1 MANQAKT
8 FIIAEVGV
16 NHNGSLKKALKYIDI
31 AASCGADEVKFQ
43 TFDVNL
49 LATKN
54 AKKANYQINRSDKNE
69 TQFQML
75 KKLHFTEKM
84 HKACMKK
91 AKAKKIIFLSS
102 AFDINSL
109 KYLKKLKLK
118 FFKVPSGEINNIP
131 YLEFLGKM
139 NSKIILSTGMSNLKE
154 INQAIKTL
162 VKNGTKKEKISLM
175 QCTSAYP
182 APSEEINLKVI
193 TTLKKKY
200 RLNVGFS
207 DHSLGIEASLAAV
220 ALGANI
226 IEKHVT
232 LDTKM
237 NGPDHKASLNPKEF
251 KSLVDNIRKVETML
265 GSSIKKITKSEKKNI
280 KIVRKS
286 IVALKEI
293 KKNEKFNFS
302 NIICKRPGT
311 GISPIFFKK
320 IIGKKA
326 KINFKKDD
334 FIKI

>member
-1 MANQAKT
+1 MAQ
-8 FIIAEVGV
+8 
-16 NHNGSLKKALKYIDI
+16 KK
-31 AASCGADEVKFQ
+31 
-43 TFDVNL
+43 
-49 LATKN
+49 KN
-54 AKKANYQINRSDKNE
+54 
-69 TQFQML
+69 
-75 KKLHFTEKM
+75 
-84 HKACMKK
+84 
-91 AKAKKIIFLSS
+91 
-102 AFDINSL
+102 
-109 KYLKKLKLK
+109 
-118 FFKVPSGEINNIP
+118 
-131 YLEFLGKM
+131 
-139 NSKIILSTGMSNLKE
+139 
-154 INQAIKTL
+154 
-162 VKNGTKKEKISLM
+162 SLM

-237 NGPDHKASLNPKEF
+237 NGPDHKASINPKEF